1 MAYHMLDY
9 DYVNFAVLGHASSP
23 VLASVLSGAEHR
35 KANGAAVMDA
45 FLTGYETSC
54 RIGRLLAPGHYTRGF
69 HATGTVGSF
78 GATAACARLLGL
90 DLTTT
95 PQALGISAAPSAGL
109 QSMFGTPSK
118 PIHVGMAAATAAF
131 SSNIAARGLNT
142 RPDA

>member
-23 VLASVLSGAEHR
+23 VLASVLSVAEYR

-95 PQALGISAAPSAGL
+95 AQALGIAATRSAGL
-109 QSMFGTPSK
+109 KNMFDTPCK
-118 PIHVGMAAATAAF
+118 PIQICMPAAT
-131 SSNIAARGLNT
+131 
-142 RPDA
+142 